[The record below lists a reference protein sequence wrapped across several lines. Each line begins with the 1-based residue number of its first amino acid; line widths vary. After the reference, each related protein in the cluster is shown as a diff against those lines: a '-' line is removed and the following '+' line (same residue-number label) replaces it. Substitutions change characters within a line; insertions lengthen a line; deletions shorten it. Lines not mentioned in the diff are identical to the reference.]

1 MTRRYDPSTD
11 DRTVRYLFQCQMSD
25 QQIAERIGVKA
36 PTISSARLRIGLGK
50 PKGRPP
56 KVPREEEPLA
66 RPIDM
71 CSPMA
76 VAFLTF
82 GDRLKEVGG
91 AYRLDGVPVKFFDL
105 MKETNRAR
113 ANRGLDQTGHIS
125 WQI

>member
-11 DRTVRYLFQCQMSD
+11 DRTVRHLYQCKMSD
-25 QQIAERIGVKA
+25 EQIAERVGVKSH
-36 PTISSARLRIGLGK
+36 TVRRARLRMGMQEK
-50 PKGRPP
+50 QPP
-56 KVPREEEPLA
+56 KAAREEEPLA
-66 RPIDM
+66 RMIDM

-82 GDRLKEVGG
+82 GERLKEVGG

-105 MKETNRAR
+105 MKETNRTR